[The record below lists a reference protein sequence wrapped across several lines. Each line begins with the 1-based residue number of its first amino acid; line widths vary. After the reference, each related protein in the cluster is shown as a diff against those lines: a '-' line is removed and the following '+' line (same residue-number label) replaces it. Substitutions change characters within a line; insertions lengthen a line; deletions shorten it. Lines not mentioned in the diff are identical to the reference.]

1 MASSVTKG
9 IDCYQNGIKRY
20 KWHRLFTKG
29 QNCSGEGGQRK
40 NSPPTRSVFLGGDK
54 GCSFEP
60 LGRNTVEAP
69 SLLRRVFING
79 RNKAS
84 KAWGEK
90 IESAQGML
98 GREKERSLFPS
109 HHPRS
114 HDFPISLFSRCFST
128 EEDSPEDRAK
138 LP

>member
-1 MASSVTKG
+1 MASTVTKG

-20 KWHRLFTKG
+20 KWHRLFTK
-29 QNCSGEGGQRK
+29 NCSGEGGQRK

-60 LGRNTVEAP
+60 LGRNIVEAP
-69 SLLRRVFING
+69 SLLRRGFINC

-98 GREKERSLFPS
+98 GREQERSLFS
-109 HHPRS
+109 SYRPRA
-114 HDFPISLFSRCFST
+114 HDFPISLFSRCFSA

>member
-1 MASSVTKG
+1 MASTVTKG
-9 IDCYQNGIKRY
+9 IDCYQNGIKSY

-29 QNCSGEGGQRK
+29 KNCSGEGGQRK

-60 LGRNTVEAP
+60 LGRNTVDAP
-69 SLLRRVFING
+69 SLLNRGFING

-109 HHPRS
+109 HRPPRS
-114 HDFPISLFSRCFST
+114 RFSNLTSFSLFFH
-128 EEDSPEDRAK
+128 
-138 LP
+138 